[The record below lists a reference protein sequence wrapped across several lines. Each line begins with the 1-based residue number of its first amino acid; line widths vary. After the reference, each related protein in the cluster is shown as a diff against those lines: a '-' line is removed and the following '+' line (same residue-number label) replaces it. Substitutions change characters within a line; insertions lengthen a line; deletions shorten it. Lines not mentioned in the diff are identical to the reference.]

1 MINKKYLNISEVSR
15 LLQIEEH
22 KIRYWDSID
31 PKTNKSRING
41 ISTKSKGGTRYF
53 NKDNIKKL
61 EKLKNILY
69 DGDNHNYS
77 IKLADKIL
85 SSNNKMLIEKKQISS
100 TNQQLNKVENIEQIL
115 NKMRLLLNKNSK
127 KQIAKKKYLFF
138 NNLKYNFIRQ
148 I

>member
-31 PKTNKSRING
+31 PKTNKSRIDG

-85 SSNNKMLIEKKQISS
+85 SSNNKMQIEKNQISS
-100 TNQQLNKVENIEQIL
+100 NNQQINKVENIEQIL

-127 KQIAKKKYLFF
+127 K
-138 NNLKYNFIRQ
+138 
-148 I
+148 

>member
-1 MINKKYLNISEVSR
+1 MISKKYLNISEVSK

-31 PKTNKSRING
+31 PKTNKYRIDG

-61 EKLKNILY
+61 QKLKNILY
-69 DGDNHNYS
+69 DGKNHNYS

-85 SSNNKMLIEKKQISS
+85 NSNNKLAVKKIQYDSNSGHSNYNEKI
-100 TNQQLNKVENIEQIL
+100 IQIL
-115 NKMRLLLNKNSK
+115 IKMRSLLN
-127 KQIAKKKYLFF
+127 
-138 NNLKYNFIRQ
+138 NNNNE
-148 I
+148 

>member
-1 MINKKYLNISEVSR
+1 MINKKYLNISEVSK

-31 PKTNKSRING
+31 PKTNKSRIDG

-77 IKLADKIL
+77 IKLAEKIL
-85 SSNNKMLIEKKQISS
+85 SSNNKMQIEKNQISS
-100 TNQQLNKVENIEQIL
+100 NNQQLNKVENIEQIL
-115 NKMRLLLNKNSK
+115 NKMRLLLNNNSK
-127 KQIAKKKYLFF
+127 K
-138 NNLKYNFIRQ
+138 
-148 I
+148 